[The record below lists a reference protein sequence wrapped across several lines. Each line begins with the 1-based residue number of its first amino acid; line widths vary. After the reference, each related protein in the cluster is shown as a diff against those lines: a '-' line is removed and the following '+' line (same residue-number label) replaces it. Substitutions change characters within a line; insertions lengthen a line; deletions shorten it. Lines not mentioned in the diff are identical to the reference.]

1 MSRRSKRKGLS
12 PAIALAMLVTCGG
25 VAGWSMLHTFGGRA
39 QVSDAGAPVD
49 PGLES
54 EDDVGAA
61 ADEGPLGVDLL
72 AVHGSWART
81 GSVRMAFAS
90 LVDVGVAPAPIAET
104 GGPTGVRW
112 VGPDPP
118 VLHLGVVMIGDVVRR
133 AVIDGAVVGIGD
145 VIGRTTVVAIER
157 DAVVVAW
164 GTRRLTY
171 DLEGDQPREFR
182 AELQRRGGEKPASE
196 TEPRSRQEG
205 Q

>member
-1 MSRRSKRKGLS
+1 MSRRGKRKGLS
-12 PAIALAMLVTCGG
+12 PAIALGMLAACGG
-25 VAGWSMLHTFGGRA
+25 VAGWSVLQTFGGRA
-39 QVSDAGAPVD
+39 QTPDIGAPAA
-49 PGLES
+49 PELEP
-54 EDDVGAA
+54 EDDGGAV

-72 AVHGSWART
+72 AVHGSWERSR
-81 GSVRMAFAS
+81 SVRMAFAS
-90 LVDVGVAPAPIAET
+90 LVDIGVAPAPMAET

-118 VLHLGVVMIGDVVRR
+118 VLHLGVVMIGDAVRR

-145 VIGRTTVVAIER
+145 VVGRTTVVAIER

-182 AELQRRGGEKPASE
+182 AELQRRGGDKPASE